1 MKIHNQ
7 GLYLAYIL
15 LTVADILLLNVAPD
29 LRFFSK
35 PWLMPVLLLA
45 YRRESAVNDLFSRK
59 IMLALILSWLG
70 DVALMFS
77 GGAMFVAGLSFFL
90 SAHIVYISYFRSI
103 RSNRISFLKRRPV
116 MLIAVFV
123 FVFELLYIL
132 WPGLG
137 MMAGPV
143 TIYAIV
149 IGTMLAFAGWQYGK
163 LSDATTHLFMAGALS
178 FVLSDS
184 MLAIARFRFPFPF
197 SGTMVMLTYCL
208 AQLLIVKGSV
218 SHLRERSIPGLSAEH
233 A

>member
-1 MKIHNQ
+1 MKSPSQ

-15 LTVADILLLNVAPD
+15 LAVADILLLNTAPEY
-29 LRFFSK
+29 RYWSK

-45 YRRESAVNDLFSRK
+45 YRREISEHDLFSRK
-59 IMLALILSWLG
+59 IMLALLLSWLG
-70 DVALMFS
+70 DVALMFRGS
-77 GGAMFVAGLSFFL
+77 GMFITGLSFFL
-90 SAHIVYISYFRSI
+90 SAHIVYIAYFKSI
-103 RSNRISFLKRRPV
+103 KSNKTSFLKRRPV
-116 MLIAVFV
+116 MLLAVVV

-137 MMAGPV
+137 SMAGPV

-163 LSDATTHLFMAGALS
+163 LSDATASLFMAGALS

-184 MLAIARFRFPFPF
+184 LLAIARFRFQFPH
-197 SGTMVMLTYCL
+197 SGTLVMLTYCL

-218 SHLRERSIPGLSAEH
+218 AHLQERSIPGLSAEQS
-233 A
+233 

>member
-1 MKIHNQ
+1 MKSPSQ

-15 LTVADILLLNVAPD
+15 LAVADILLLNTAPEH
-29 LRFFSK
+29 RYWSK

-45 YRRESAVNDLFSRK
+45 YRREISEHDLFSKK
-59 IMLALILSWLG
+59 IMLALLLSWLG
-70 DVALMFS
+70 DVSLMFNGS
-77 GGAMFVAGLSFFL
+77 AMFITGLSFFL
-90 SAHIVYISYFRSI
+90 SAHIVYIAYFKSI
-103 RSNRISFLKRRPV
+103 KSNKTSFLKRRPV
-116 MLIAVFV
+116 MLLAVVV

-137 MMAGPV
+137 SMAGPV

-163 LSDATTHLFMAGALS
+163 LSDATASLFMAGALS

-184 MLAIARFRFPFPF
+184 LLAIARFRFPFLH
-197 SGTMVMLTYCL
+197 SGTLVMFTYCL

-218 SHLRERSIPGLSAEH
+218 AHLQERSIPGLSAEH
-233 A
+233 S